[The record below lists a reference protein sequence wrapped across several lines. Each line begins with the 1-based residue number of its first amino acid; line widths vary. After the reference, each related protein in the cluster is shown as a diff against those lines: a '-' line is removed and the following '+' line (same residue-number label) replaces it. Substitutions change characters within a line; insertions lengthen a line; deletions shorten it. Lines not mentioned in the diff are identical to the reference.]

1 MSFFTL
7 KSDRF
12 SDKKAKQVESSLNTS
27 ESFSFASMGVY
38 VYKSKHIDA
47 IKVGHYSKQNAWS
60 RVSNRGF
67 HSCQC
72 PSEIKG
78 KVNVDD
84 LDLLCLFPLLTPR
97 DEKKLHADLAEYRL
111 CGEWFGSEALDKIN
125 AIVSE
130 ENKAAECSKT
140 EAVQTKRRL

>member
-1 MSFFTL
+1 M
-7 KSDRF
+7 
-12 SDKKAKQVESSLNTS
+12 ESSLNTS

-84 LDLLCLFPLLTPR
+84 LDLLCWFPLLTPR
-97 DEKKLHADLAEYRL
+97 DEKKIHAELAEYRL
-111 CGEWFGSEALDKIN
+111 CGEWFESEALYKIN

-130 ENKAAECSKT
+130 ENKAFECSKT
-140 EAVQTKRRL
+140 EAVETKRRL